1 MGRARRSCW
10 LRTTRILQ
18 ERRKGLSTSRMAWC
32 RRRHMRVSESF
43 RSSFRALSHSK
54 MRTFLTMLGVIIGV
68 FSVVMLTSIG
78 EGVKQQVAF
87 EVESLG
93 ANLLYV
99 FPGRMEMPTMSQAG
113 SKLGVRTGFGS
124 LVSAKSSLIYED

>member
-1 MGRARRSCW
+1 
-10 LRTTRILQ
+10 
-18 ERRKGLSTSRMAWC
+18 
-32 RRRHMRVSESF
+32 MRVSESF

-124 LVSAKSSLIYED
+124 LVSAKSSLIYEDVLALKECEHIECATGIVG